1 VKRVVG
7 NDSGENGVAGAASVW
22 AAATGDR
29 DEAHVANSAEDAA
42 RPQNTEQQ
50 LVRLSPAVECVMTC
64 CRDDRGR
71 QWDAFDFCELC
82 PLLAHCYAQESATT
96 QGATSRVTDM
106 ERTRDK
112 IEAEILKWDRGR
124 AEAVRLYNA
133 CAPDEPEMRYIL
145 WRWVKVYG
153 GFIDS
158 LRECL
163 SIHLANESVRVD
175 E

>member
-1 VKRVVG
+1 MKRFG

-50 LVRLSPAVECVMTC
+50 LVRLSPAVEYVMSH
-64 CRDDRGR
+64 CRADRDR
-71 QWDAFDFCELC
+71 PWDAFNFCELC
-82 PLLAHCYAQESATT
+82 PLLAHCSAQENATT
-96 QGATSRVTDM
+96 QGATSRITDM
-106 ERTRDK
+106 DMTRDK
-112 IEAEILKWDRGR
+112 IEAEILKWDRRR
-124 AEAVRLYNA
+124 AEVVRLHNA
-133 CAPDEPEMRYIL
+133 CALNEPEMRAIL
-145 WRWVKVYG
+145 WRWFKVYG

-163 SIHLANESVRVD
+163 GVHLANTKD
-175 E
+175 EVMK